1 MNIAVDLG
9 GTNIRAGI
17 VEGGKILQITSEPTM
32 SDGSEDSVVR
42 QICRILSPFV
52 TECDGAIG
60 IGVPGL
66 VDPESG
72 IVRDVVAI
80 PSWKEVPLK
89 SILEK
94 HFSRKVSVNNDCN
107 CFAMGESRYGK
118 AVGYSKSVFITLGT
132 GVGCSLVIDGK
143 IYEGANLGAG
153 EIGNIPYLDK
163 DYEFYCSSR
172 FFESKGSSGKEL
184 FEKAEDGCGEA
195 LLIWEEFGRNIGQL
209 VSLVCYTY
217 DPEIIVMG
225 GSIANAFGYFEHEM
239 HRNLKEC
246 FLYPNSLS
254 RLKITTSDHKDMG
267 LIGAAVLA
275 DLHNY
280 YTI

>member
-17 VEGGKILQITSEPTM
+17 VEGGRILRITSESTM
-32 SDGSEDSVVR
+32 SDGSEDSVVQ
-42 QICRILSPFV
+42 QICRMLSPFV
-52 TECDGAIG
+52 SECDGAIG

-72 IVRDVVAI
+72 VVRDVVAI

-94 HFSRKVSVNNDCN
+94 RFSRKARINNDCN

-118 AVGYSKSVFITLGT
+118 AA

-163 DYEFYCSSR
+163 DYEYYCSSR
-172 FFESKGSSGKEL
+172 FFESKGFTGKEL
-184 FEKAEDGCGEA
+184 FLKAEEGCTEA
-195 LLIWEEFGRNIGQL
+195 VRIWEEFGRHIGQL

-225 GSIANAFGYFEHEM
+225 GSISNAFRYFEHAM
-239 HRNLKEC
+239 HRNLEER

-275 DLHNY
+275 ESE
-280 YTI
+280 